1 MLSQGRRHEILFTAI
16 TYVLFK
22 ESCVNLSDKEV
33 INSTVDYP
41 TNLSMSSYM
50 DIILINQLFLLI
62 KQIYMLMYKSSQ
74 MDVDVIYQSLS
85 DKLTG
90 KGKK

>member
-62 KQIYMLMYKSSQ
+62 KHIY
-74 MDVDVIYQSLS
+74 VDVQIFSNGCRCDLS
-85 DKLTG
+85 IFVR
-90 KGKK
+90 

>member
-1 MLSQGRRHEILFTAI
+1 
-16 TYVLFK
+16 
-22 ESCVNLSDKEV
+22 
-33 INSTVDYP
+33 
-41 TNLSMSSYM
+41 MSSYM

-62 KQIYMLMYKSSQ
+62 KQIYMLMYKSTQ

-90 KGKK
+90 KGKNEFHCFIKNSI